1 MKMVNNLRNFLED
14 KNYYI
19 DIFDDKIHA
28 FNYIKLLRLSN
39 LQINI
44 KFEKFIL
51 EIKGDNLKIKQ
62 MNNTE
67 ILVSGTI
74 ENLGFIQND

>member
-1 MKMVNNLRNFLED
+1 MINNLRSFLED

-28 FNYIKLLRLSN
+28 FNYQKLSSLSD
-39 LQINI
+39 LEVVL

-67 ILVSGTI
+67 ILISGKI
-74 ENLGFIQND
+74 ENLRFVKND